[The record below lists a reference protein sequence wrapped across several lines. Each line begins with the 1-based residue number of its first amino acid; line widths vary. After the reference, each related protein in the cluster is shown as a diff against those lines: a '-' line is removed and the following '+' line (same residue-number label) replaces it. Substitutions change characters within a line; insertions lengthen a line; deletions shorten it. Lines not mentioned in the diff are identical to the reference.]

1 MVAVTLVREISRLLI
16 LADCGPPTSKKG
28 QQVSGEQ
35 IEEVALKHRPVLLFV
50 GAKLGRHAKV
60 EATERSFGK
69 CANSRP

>member
-1 MVAVTLVREISRLLI
+1 MVVTLVREISRLLI
-16 LADCGPPTSKKG
+16 LAACGPPTKKG
-28 QQVSGEQ
+28 QQVRGEQ